1 MRVIELKIGYIKI
14 EKEREYDFFLQN
26 ILQKII
32 YKIHYI
38 TNKVSQDKY
47 NKSIFYINNF
57 SEKSLEKMHKLL
69 SRNEIT
75 NVIVENKKNIK
86 YPTIESNLILKYM
99 LPELVTYCYEK
110 IMPKSEEVYILVN
123 KYSDENIN
131 IITELANK
139 VKLVNIITENK
150 MYYNLERK
158 LEEKEIYITVSS
170 NKRKSL
176 KRAEVCINIDFNDLS
191 KYSINNEMILI
202 DTYITK
208 IATPNFF
215 NGIIIRGINF
225 ETKKIISKYYDFEDF
240 DKQSLV
246 MASILEENNYVK
258 IRDIIRKSK
267 LTVIGVKNKRTI
279 NQKEFERIRAKTIDK
294 MKVLN

>member
-1 MRVIELKIGYIKI
+1 MKIGYIKI
-14 EKEREYDFFLQN
+14 EKEKQSDIFLQN

-47 NKSIFYINNF
+47 NKNVFYINNF
-57 SEKSLEKMHKLL
+57 SEKSLEKIHKLL
-69 SRNEIT
+69 TKNEIT

-99 LPELVTYCYEK
+99 LPEIVTYCYEK
-110 IMPKSEEVYILVN
+110 INPKSEEVYILVN

-131 IITELANK
+131 IIMELANK
-139 VKLVNIITENK
+139 VKLVNIVTENR
-150 MYYNLERK
+150 MYYNLEKK
-158 LEEKEIYITVSS
+158 LEEKEIYVTVSS

-176 KRAEVCINIDFNDLS
+176 KRAEVCINIDYTDLG

-202 DTYITK
+202 DTNITK
-208 IATPNFF
+208 IKTPNFF
-215 NGIIIRGINF
+215 NGIIIRGIDF
-225 ETKKIISKYYDFEDF
+225 ETKKVISKYYDFDNF

-246 MASILEENNYVK
+246 IASILEENQYNK
-258 IRDIIRKSK
+258 IIEIIRKSK
-267 LTVIGVKNKRTI
+267 LIITNVKNKRVI
-279 NQKEFERIRAKTIDK
+279 NQKEFERIKGKTIDK

>member
-1 MRVIELKIGYIKI
+1 MKIGYIKI